1 MQKQQTAS
9 LPSPQL
15 FLTPGTV
22 SGKQGPHLFL
32 ACKSILFNP
41 TGTWDKLHFD

>member
-1 MQKQQTAS
+1 MQKQQTAP
-9 LPSPQL
+9 LPSYQL

-32 ACKSILFNP
+32 ACKSILFNL
-41 TGTWDKLHFD
+41 TVTLDKLLFD